1 MTHTNSPTPSPFR
14 IGQGW
19 DTHALVTGRA
29 LILGG
34 VHIPHTMGLMG
45 HSDADALLHAIIDA
59 MLGAAGL
66 GDIGG
71 LFPDTDA
78 AHKDADSKV
87 LTRAALE
94 KIHAVG
100 WRVGNVD
107 CTVVAQAPKLVPYK
121 SAMTQQIAH
130 LLDIAPD
137 CVNVKAKTAEKMG
150 PVGEGKSIEAQA
162 VVLLIRR

>member
-1 MTHTNSPTPSPFR
+1 MTAHTHTSTPPFR

-19 DTHALVTGRA
+19 DTHALVEGRP
-29 LILGG
+29 LVLGG
-34 VHIPHTMGLMG
+34 VTIPHSKGLLG

-59 MLGAAGL
+59 MLGAAGM

-78 AHKDADSKV
+78 AHKDADSAV
-87 LTRAALE
+87 LTA
-94 KIHAVG
+94 HAVAKLHAAG
-100 WRVGNVD
+100 WYVGNVD
-107 CTVVAQAPKLVPYK
+107 CTVVAQAPKLAAHK
-121 SAMTQQIAH
+121 LNMTQRIAA
-130 LLDIAPD
+130 LLQVEAN

-162 VVLLIRR
+162 VVLITRR